1 MKKLFRF
8 FWTAVCLALVL
19 SMGLSAYA
27 DTGNVTYSGSS
38 GEFIFAPGSR
48 HSPTDLFPDLK
59 NLMPGDSVTQRIVV
73 KNDRFYGVKVNIFMR
88 SKGAQLETDK
98 FLSQLEMT
106 VNQVGRTVMFKAPA
120 DRTAQLTEWTYLGTV
135 YSGGE
140 VILDV
145 TIKVPL
151 TMGDEYQNNI
161 GYIDWEFK
169 VEELDVSPFDPVGPR
184 TGDTA
189 QVVLYAAVACGSLGL
204 MSVLILA
211 SRRKKSR
218 E

>member
-38 GEFIFAPGSR
+38 GRFIFAPGSR

-98 FLSQLEMT
+98 FLSQLQMT
-106 VNQVGRTVMFKAPA
+106 VNQVGRTVMFRAPA
-120 DRTAQLTEWTYLGTV
+120 NRTAQLTEWTYLGTV

-145 TIKVPL
+145 TVKVPL
-151 TMGDEYQNNI
+151 TMGNEYQNNI

-169 VEELDVSPFDPVGPR
+169 VEELPVEPSDPEPPK
-184 TGDTA
+184 TGDTR
-189 QVVLYAAVACGSLGL
+189 VFLYIALTAVSLTGF
-204 MSVLILA
+204 LIILFFGKQK
-211 SRRKKSR
+211 RK
-218 E
+218 ET